1 MKTVYVGQ
9 EGSGKTLLLGR
20 ETERLIYRNL
30 RLKKRT
36 GQVRPIVSNIAYSAG
51 FIEFAKN
58 AGIPIR
64 EWGDVAELEHFEEC
78 DLFIDELGTYF
89 DSRTFSDLPLAT
101 RLWLAQAQ
109 KRGVHI
115 YGGCQDWGQ
124 VDVSFRRLVSSLY
137 EVKRLF
143 GSRRPSK
150 TLPGSKYPFA
160 LALKWKVNPVADVEK
175 LKTIGLF
182 PSVVMMTKKDTDR
195 FDTNA
200 RVRLSK
206 HPPLVH
212 VERVCLTCGKVHTV
226 HK

>member
-20 ETERLIYRNL
+20 ETERLILRNSKL
-30 RLKKRT
+30 AKQT
-36 GQVRPIVSNIAYSAG
+36 GQVRPIISNISYSPG
-51 FIEFAKN
+51 LIKFAASK
-58 AGIPIR
+58 GVPIR
-64 EWGDVAELEHFEEC
+64 EWRDIAELETFEEC
-78 DLFIDELGTYF
+78 DLFIDEIGTYF
-89 DSRTFSDLPLAT
+89 DSRTFSDLPLST
-101 RLWLAQAQ
+101 RLWLAQGQ

-124 VDVSFRRLVSSLY
+124 VDVSFRRLVSSLF

-143 GSRRPSK
+143 GSRRPSR
-150 TLPGSKYPFA
+150 TIPGSKYPFA
-160 LALKWKVNPVADVEK
+160 FALKWKVNPVADVEN
-175 LKTIGLF
+175 LKTIGILPTLIF
-182 PSVVMMTKKDTDR
+182 MTKWDTDR

-200 RVRLSK
+200 RVPLSK

-212 VERVCLTCGKVHTV
+212 IERLCLTCGKEHVT